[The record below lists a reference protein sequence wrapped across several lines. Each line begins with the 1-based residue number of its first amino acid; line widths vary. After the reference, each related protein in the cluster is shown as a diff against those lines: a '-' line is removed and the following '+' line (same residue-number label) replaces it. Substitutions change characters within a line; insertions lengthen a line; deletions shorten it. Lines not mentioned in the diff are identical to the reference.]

1 MLQANSVSVV
11 KVEDIVFTGTLNGTK
26 VLTGVL
32 SPRETQVSLLFQ
44 DENGDPLQLPP
55 GTLPVRAL
63 FLPLVPI
70 ESEDLTDTFFSFA
83 LYDNVNLNNMYV
95 PWSSYNDCD
104 GKRMNAKMM
113 LDLVNLGSTAA
124 AFAPYPYVG
133 MAMGGLSPV
142 TSGTVQI
149 YLFYI

>member
-63 FLPLVPI
+63 FFTL
-70 ESEDLTDTFFSFA
+70 
-83 LYDNVNLNNMYV
+83 
-95 PWSSYNDCD
+95 SSY
-104 GKRMNAKMM
+104 
-113 LDLVNLGSTAA
+113 
-124 AFAPYPYVG
+124 
-133 MAMGGLSPV
+133 
-142 TSGTVQI
+142 
-149 YLFYI
+149 